1 MTTKDKRKFIRINS
15 LNLSYVLVDGEG
27 EADRQTMGRTLDVSE
42 AGIRLET
49 HLPVEIG
56 RHLKLSVGLEE
67 DVVDIKG
74 HVVHAGKNKHGKYEL
89 GIELLEPDEA
99 AREIL
104 KKFIKAFRQQ
114 RGRPSNWRLPG
125 SRFPTTLM

>member
-1 MTTKDKRKFIRINS
+1 MTTNDKRKFIRINS

-27 EADRQTMGRTLDVSE
+27 DADRQTMGRTLDVSE
-42 AGIRLET
+42 AGIRLEP
-49 HLPVEIG
+49 HLPVEVG
-56 RHLKLSVGLEE
+56 RHLMLSVGLED

-114 RGRPSNWRLPG
+114 RGPAA
-125 SRFPTTLM
+125 

>member
-1 MTTKDKRKFIRINS
+1 MTTNDQRKFIRISS
-15 LNLSYVLVDGEG
+15 LNLSYVLIDGEG
-27 EADRQTMGRTLDVSE
+27 DADRQTMGRTLDVSE

-49 HLPVEIG
+49 HLPVEVG
-56 RHLKLSVGLEE
+56 RHLMLSVGLED

-74 HVVHAGKNKHGKYEL
+74 HVVHAGKNQHGKFEL

-99 AREIL
+99 DREIL

-114 RGRPSNWRLPG
+114 RGPAA
-125 SRFPTTLM
+125 

>member
-1 MTTKDKRKFIRINS
+1 MKTKDKRKFIRINS

-27 EADRQTMGRTLDVSE
+27 DADRQTMGRTLDVSE

-56 RHLKLSVGLEE
+56 RHLMLSVGLED

-74 HVVHAGKNKHGKYEL
+74 RVVHAGKNKHGKYEL
-89 GIELLEPDEA
+89 GIELLESDEA

-104 KKFIKAFRQQ
+104 KKFINAFRQQ
-114 RGRPSNWRLPG
+114 RGPSA
-125 SRFPTTLM
+125 

>member
-1 MTTKDKRKFIRINS
+1 MTSADKRKFIRINS
-15 LNLSYVLVDGEG
+15 LNLSYVLVDGAG

-56 RHLKLSVGLEE
+56 RHLMLSLGLED

-74 HVVHAGKNKHGKYEL
+74 RVVHAAKNKAGKHEL
-89 GIELLEPDEA
+89 GIELLEPDAA
-99 AREIL
+99 ARETL
-104 KKFIKAFRQQ
+104 KKFIKAFREHHE
-114 RGRPSNWRLPG
+114 PAA
-125 SRFPTTLM
+125 